1 MICESAQSLNAS
13 MHVVIRT
20 YVVSSV
26 RSENLLYSLI
36 PQMLIIPARALA
48 IFNLYQQGCVRVV
61 SDRVLPAQAE
71 LFTQKI

>member
-1 MICESAQSLNAS
+1 MYNDLRVCSKPQCFYA
-13 MHVVIRT
+13 RT

-36 PQMLIIPARALA
+36 LQMLIIPARALA